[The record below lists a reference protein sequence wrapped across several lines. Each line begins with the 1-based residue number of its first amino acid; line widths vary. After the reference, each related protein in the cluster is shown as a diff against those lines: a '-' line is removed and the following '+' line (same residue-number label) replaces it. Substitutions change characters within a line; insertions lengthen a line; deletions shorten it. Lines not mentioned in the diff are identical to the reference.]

1 MNLKKMLLLNSFL
14 LATVALFPQTGDWYN
29 LDFSTD
35 SIAGIS
41 ANKIYT
47 IVDKDKIQRVIVAV
61 IDDGVDIKH
70 PDLEGRIWINE
81 KEIAGN
87 GIDDDG
93 NGYIDD
99 LNGWNFL
106 GNPNGEN
113 IKHETLEITRLYR
126 QFKDRFENVDPEN
139 VPKSDKKDYAKYLEY
154 KTEYDER
161 VAPLEEQFAEFAQLT
176 AMYNG
181 AYAYMQERTGHEELN
196 LEDLTEFTPA
206 DDDEQQVVNFL
217 LLAERENLTEYLEEG
232 STYFERSLKYN
243 YNLEFNPRDIVN
255 VKEAMEANTGYGNN
269 MVWAE
274 NPDHGTHVS
283 GIIAAVRGNNLGV
296 DGVASNAVI
305 MPIRAVPGGDERD
318 EDVALAIRYA
328 VDNGAKVVNMSF
340 GKAYSPHKELVFDAI
355 RYAES
360 KDVLLIHAAG
370 NDATNNDKVPNF
382 PDGTLGKKKT
392 ASNVIT
398 VGASGPQADSTLLA
412 GFSNFGKKKV
422 DVLAPGVEIESLVP
436 EGGTKANSGTSMAA
450 PVVSGLAALIRG
462 LYPELSASEVKDIIL
477 KSASSYGDVLVNSM
491 DEPTPLKKIVRNPA
505 VVSAEKAVIL
515 AGEKTM

>member
-1 MNLKKMLLLNSFL
+1 MNLKKLLVLGSFL
-14 LATVALFPQTGDWYN
+14 LATVASFPQTGDWYN
-29 LDFSTD
+29 LDFSKD
-35 SIAGIS
+35 SVAGIS

-47 IVDKDKIQRVIVAV
+47 IVDKDKIRPVIVAV
-61 IDDGVDIKH
+61 IDDGVDINH
-70 PDLEGRIWINE
+70 PDLEGRIWVNE
-81 KEIAGN
+81 KEIPEN

-99 LNGWNFL
+99 VNGWNFL

-113 IKHETLEITRLYR
+113 VKHETLEITRLYR
-126 QFKDRFENVDPEN
+126 DYKARFENVDANN
-139 VPKSDKKDYAKYLEY
+139 VPRSDKKEYAKYLKYKSEY
-154 KTEYDER
+154 EER
-161 VAPLEEQFAEFAQLT
+161 VAPIEAEFAEFAQLT

-181 AYAYMQERTGHEELN
+181 AYAYMIERTGKEELSIQ
-196 LEDLTEFTPA
+196 DLTEYTPT
-206 DDDEQQVVNFL
+206 DEDEKQIINFL
-217 LLAERENLTEYLEEG
+217 VLAERENLNGYLEDG

-243 YNLEFNPRDIVN
+243 YNLEFNPRGIVN

-269 MVWAE
+269 MVWAV

-283 GIIAAVRGNNLGV
+283 GIIAAVRGNNIGV

-340 GKAYSPHKELVFDAI
+340 GKAYSPNRELVFDAI
-355 RYAES
+355 RYAQS

-370 NDATNNDKVPNF
+370 NDAANNDEVQNF
-382 PDGTLGKKKT
+382 PDGTLGKRKT

-477 KSASSYGDVLVNSM
+477 KSASRYGDVLVNAM
-491 DEPTPLKKIVRNPA
+491 DESTPLKKVVRNPG
-505 VVSAEKAVIL
+505 VVSAEKAVIF
-515 AGEKTM
+515 AGEKSK